1 MKKFIATASAI
12 IAATFFAPA
21 AHAEGSFS
29 EDQIKDINGI
39 IAEYIKE
46 NPDAI
51 ITALEN
57 FRVQELA
64 RVEEE
69 SQEKAKNLSK
79 SLKESDA
86 YPYTGNKDGDII
98 VAEFF
103 DYNCGYCK
111 RALEGVQKLIKA
123 DDNIKV
129 VFIELPILGEASG
142 VAAKWSLA
150 AEEQDKY
157 FEYHQAIMNHRGQKT
172 EEELLKLAELVGLDI
187 EKLKKDVKDSSIQK
201 QLDENRELAQ
211 SLGVSGTPGFIIED
225 QVVRGYVPYETLA
238 KMIKDIRANKEN

>member
-21 AHAEGSFS
+21 AHAESSFS
-29 EDQIKDINGI
+29 EDQIKDINSI

-57 FRVQELA
+57 FRVTELA

-79 SLKESDA
+79 SLKENNT
-86 YPYTGNKDGDII
+86 YPYAGNKDGDII

-123 DDNIKV
+123 DDQIKV

-150 AEEQDKY
+150 AEKQGKY

-172 EEELLKLAELVGLDI
+172 EDELLKLAEVTGLDVD
-187 EKLKKDVKDSSIQK
+187 KLKKDVQDEDIQK

-238 KMIKDIRANKEN
+238 KMIKDIRAK